1 MAKAILV
8 SFSIYRVSHMDLSTL
23 QPNLKLKTEPNHI
36 SYHKND
42 GINWLTLYNMSHP
55 YETPCIMSKI
65 KKDTYSLCITTFL
78 LDFFLFMSKKKIFF
92 FAELVICSPKLNKHY
107 FCSVYPYSQAGRSHI
122 YNMYIVV
129 GSMYTNYL
137 VLTFRDQPK
146 TVEKM
151 GVLFVIL

>member
-1 MAKAILV
+1 MQVRKRRGQILQRNFCHKMAKAILV

-78 LDFFLFMSKKKIFF
+78 LDLFLFMSKKKF
-92 FAELVICSPKLNKHY
+92 FAELVICSPKLNII
-107 FCSVYPYSQAGRSHI
+107 FVRSI
-122 YNMYIVV
+122 PIVK
-129 GSMYTNYL
+129 L
-137 VLTFRDQPK
+137 VVHTSTICTL
-146 TVEKM
+146 
-151 GVLFVIL
+151 L

>member
-1 MAKAILV
+1 
-8 SFSIYRVSHMDLSTL
+8 MDLSTL

-78 LDFFLFMSKKKIFF
+78 LNFFYSCQKKIIF
-92 FAELVICSPKLNKHY
+92 FAELVIYVAQN
-107 FCSVYPYSQAGRSHI
+107 
-122 YNMYIVV
+122 
-129 GSMYTNYL
+129 
-137 VLTFRDQPK
+137 
-146 TVEKM
+146 
-151 GVLFVIL
+151 